1 MTPIAGP
8 FSREDAIRIT
18 ELYQRYWFQY
28 TTEILSFR
36 VLVEIYNLILE
47 KPTRKELYLRPDY
60 VAQQVQL
67 TLRETPERSGD
78 PEEVAISLV
87 GG

>member
-1 MTPIAGP
+1 
-8 FSREDAIRIT
+8 
-18 ELYQRYWFQY
+18 
-28 TTEILSFR
+28 
-36 VLVEIYNLILE
+36 VEIYNLILE